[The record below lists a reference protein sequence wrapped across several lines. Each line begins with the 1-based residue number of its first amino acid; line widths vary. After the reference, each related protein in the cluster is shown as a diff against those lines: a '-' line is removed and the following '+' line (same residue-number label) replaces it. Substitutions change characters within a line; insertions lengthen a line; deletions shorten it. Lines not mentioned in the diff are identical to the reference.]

1 MLGCGGIFD
10 LATLKDRLAELENE
24 MGQAGFWDHKELAQK
39 LVQELK
45 RTKELVEPWGMLES
59 EIVDLEEIIELAGED
74 ESLADEVAVE
84 VTGLEEKLNHLE
96 FSVILSRPE
105 DSKTA
110 ILSIQ
115 AGAGGT
121 ESCDWAEMLWRMYTH
136 WCEEKEY
143 SVKVIAL
150 APGEETGIKSL
161 TAVIDGSY
169 AFGYLKS
176 ERGVHRLVRISPFDS
191 QSRRH
196 TSFVSVDIV
205 PEVGDEIEV
214 VIEDKDLRIDTY
226 RSSGAGGQHVNVT
239 DSAVRITHIPTGV
252 VVQCQNERSQHKNRA
267 IALKVLKS
275 RLYQLELAARKKKLA
290 DHYDKQKKIEWG
302 SQIRSYVFQ
311 PYTMVKDHRTGLTIG
326 NIKKVMDGDIDP
338 FILEYLKINCAP
350 ESGAGTR

>member
-1 MLGCGGIFD
+1 MPGCGGIFD

-150 APGEETGIKSL
+150 TPGEEAGIKSL

-205 PEVGDEIEV
+205 PEVGNEIEV

-226 RSSGAGGQHVNVT
+226 HSSGAGGQHVNVT

>member
-1 MLGCGGIFD
+1 MPGCGGIFD
-10 LATLKDRLAELENE
+10 LATLKGRLAELENE
-24 MGQAGFWDHKELAQK
+24 MGRPGFWDHQEPAQRS
-39 LVQELK
+39 VQELK
-45 RTKELVEPWGMLES
+45 RTKELVEPWGKLES
-59 EIVDLEEIIELAGED
+59 EISDLEEIIEIVGED
-74 ESLADEVAVE
+74 ESLDDEVSAE
-84 VTGLEEKLNHLE
+84 VAALEDKLDRLE

-105 DSKTA
+105 DSKPA
-110 ILSIQ
+110 IFSIQ

-121 ESCDWAEMLWRMYTH
+121 ESCDWAEMLWRMYSY

-143 SVKVIAL
+143 SVKVISL
-150 APGEETGIKSL
+150 TPGEEAGIKSL
-161 TAVIDGSY
+161 TAVIEGRY

-205 PEVGDEIEV
+205 PEVGDDIEV

-239 DSAVRITHIPTGV
+239 DSAVRITHLPTGV
-252 VVQCQNERSQHKNRA
+252 VVQCQNERSQHKNRSM
-267 IALKVLKS
+267 ALKVLKS

-326 NIKKVMDGDIDP
+326 NIKKVMDGDLDP
-338 FILEYLKINCAP
+338 LILEYLRTTG
-350 ESGAGTR
+350 GAE

>member
-1 MLGCGGIFD
+1 MPGCGGIFD

-150 APGEETGIKSL
+150 TPGEEAGIKSL

-205 PEVGDEIEV
+205 PEVGNEIEV

-226 RSSGAGGQHVNVT
+226 HSSGAGGQHVNVT

-275 RLYQLELAARKKKLA
+275 RLYQLELAARKKQLA

>member
-1 MLGCGGIFD
+1 MPGCGGIFD

-150 APGEETGIKSL
+150 TPGEEAGIKSL

-205 PEVGDEIEV
+205 PEVGNEIEV

-226 RSSGAGGQHVNVT
+226 HSSGAGGQHVNVT

-275 RLYQLELAARKKKLA
+275 RLYQLELAARKKQMA

>member
-150 APGEETGIKSL
+150 TPGEEAGIKSL

-205 PEVGDEIEV
+205 PEVGNEIEV

-226 RSSGAGGQHVNVT
+226 HSSGAGGQHVNVT

>member
-150 APGEETGIKSL
+150 TPGEEAGIKSL

-205 PEVGDEIEV
+205 PEVGNEIEV

-226 RSSGAGGQHVNVT
+226 HSSGAGGQHVNVT

-275 RLYQLELAARKKKLA
+275 RLYQLELAARKKQMA

-338 FILEYLKINCAP
+338 FILEYLKINCAQ

>member
-1 MLGCGGIFD
+1 MPGCGGIFD

-24 MGQAGFWDHKELAQK
+24 MGQAGFWDHQELAQK

-150 APGEETGIKSL
+150 TPGEEAGIKSL

-226 RSSGAGGQHVNVT
+226 HSSGAGGQHVNVT

-275 RLYQLELAARKKKLA
+275 RLYQLELAARKKQMA

-338 FILEYLKINCAP
+338 FILEYLKINCAQ

>member
-1 MLGCGGIFD
+1 MPECGGIFD

-24 MGQAGFWDHKELAQK
+24 MGQAGFWDHQELAQK

-45 RTKELVEPWGMLES
+45 RTKELVEPWGKLEL
-59 EIVDLEEIIELAGED
+59 EIADLDEIIEIAGED
-74 ESLADEVAVE
+74 ESMADEVAGELV
-84 VTGLEEKLNHLE
+84 GLEEKLNRLE

-105 DSKTA
+105 DSKAA
-110 ILSIQ
+110 IFNIQ

-136 WCEEKEY
+136 WCEEREY
-143 SVKVIAL
+143 AVKVISL
-150 APGEETGIKSL
+150 TPGEEAGIKSL
-161 TAVIDGSY
+161 TAVITGSY

-196 TSFVSVDIV
+196 TSFVSVDVV
-205 PEVGDEIEV
+205 PEVSDDIEV
-214 VIEDKDLRIDTY
+214 VIDDKDLRIDTY

-252 VVQCQNERSQHKNRA
+252 VVQCQNERSQHKNRST
-267 IALKVLKS
+267 ALKVLKS
-275 RLYQLELAARKKKLA
+275 RLYQLELAAQKKKLA
-290 DHYDKQKKIEWG
+290 DHYDTQKKIEWG

-326 NIKKVMDGDIDP
+326 NIKKVMDGDLDP
-338 FILEYLKINCAP
+338 LILEYLRTTG
-350 ESGAGTR
+350 GAE